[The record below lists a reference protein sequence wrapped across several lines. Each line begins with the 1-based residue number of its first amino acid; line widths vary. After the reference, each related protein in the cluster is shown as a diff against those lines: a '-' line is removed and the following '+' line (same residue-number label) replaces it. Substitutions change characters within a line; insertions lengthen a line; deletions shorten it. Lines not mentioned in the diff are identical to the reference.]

1 MANFTG
7 KCSCGAVNYSI
18 LDEPIFTH
26 ACHCRLCQR
35 YTASAFVVHS
45 PIEMSNFSLD
55 QGDLVTTPGPSGS
68 SGGYFIKRCK
78 NCSDQIY
85 SHFFGNSKVAV
96 LKTTTL
102 DEANRFPPQAHIYVK
117 NKLSWIELG
126 NRIPQFGEFYDF
138 EKIYSPASLALR
150 KKLG

>member
-68 SGGYFIKRCK
+68 GGGHFIKRCK
-78 NCSDQIY
+78 NCGDQIY
-85 SHFFGNSKVAV
+85 SHFFGNTKVAV

-102 DEANRFPPQAHIYVK
+102 DEVNRFPPQAHIYVK
-117 NKLSWIELG
+117 NKFSWLELG
-126 NRIPQFGEFYDF
+126 DSIPQFDEFYDR
-138 EKIYSPASLALR
+138 EKIYSPVSLERR
-150 KKLG
+150 KKLE

>member
-1 MANFTG
+1 
-7 KCSCGAVNYSI
+7 
-18 LDEPIFTH
+18 
-26 ACHCRLCQR
+26 
-35 YTASAFVVHS
+35 
-45 PIEMSNFSLD
+45 MSNFSLD

-126 NRIPQFGEFYDF
+126 DRIPQFGEFYDF
-138 EKIYSPASLALR
+138 EKIYSPASLSRR